1 MPVDY
6 SKFDHIGDSDE
17 DEQPSAAV
25 RQAATPARGGT
36 GGYPAAPAPPAASK
50 KKVSSSGREL
60 LEPDAIEER
69 LSMIAGPTTAS
80 SGSRPPKGGNS
91 GDAAMASLA
100 EQLERWAGPGAG
112 AEQPEEGDK
121 KKKSTEPQRM
131 CFRADGKKK
140 VHTTYPDGG
149 EMVEE
154 FDEKTDLL
162 LVRMSKKGGGALG
175 REAQWVY
182 EVGQPPNTAFDPYS
196 DTLKASATQ
205 PIFLRKDTPDHF
217 QWRIRNLTYPSDVYS
232 VKVDHEKQDIV
243 VRTSNKKYF
252 KRIDVPDV
260 RRLGLALKD
269 EPLEWVHKN
278 NALII
283 SYAKPP
289 EVRSAE
295 QKSLKEAEKAALRM

>member
-1 MPVDY
+1 
-6 SKFDHIGDSDE
+6 
-17 DEQPSAAV
+17 
-25 RQAATPARGGT
+25 
-36 GGYPAAPAPPAASK
+36 
-50 KKVSSSGREL
+50 
-60 LEPDAIEER
+60 
-69 LSMIAGPTTAS
+69 
-80 SGSRPPKGGNS
+80 
-91 GDAAMASLA
+91 MASLA
-100 EQLERWAGPGAG
+100 EQLERWAGPQGA
-112 AEQPEEGDK
+112 QKEGDEQQT
-121 KKKSTEPQRM
+121 KKKSSEPQRM

-140 VHTTYPDGG
+140 VHTTFPDGG

-162 LVRMSKKGGGALG
+162 LVRMVKKGTGALG
-175 REAQWVY
+175 REAEWVY
-182 EVGQPPNTAFDPYS
+182 EVGQQPASAFDPYS
-196 DTLKASATQ
+196 DTLKASSTQ

-260 RRLGLALKD
+260 RRLGLKMKD

-283 SYAKPP
+283 SYAKPD
-289 EVRSAE
+289 EVR
-295 QKSLKEAEKAALRM
+295 